1 MAGAPAGQ
9 LTMEDPR
16 LGRLRCLFGRGA
28 LRRVLVGAIVVAV
41 LLASASIGLLIRWLN
56 QPAGNWLH

>member
-1 MAGAPAGQ
+1 
-9 LTMEDPR
+9 MEDPR